1 MTAPLSRRSLFQLSA
16 AAWASSSLLPS
27 ALAIA
32 GTKSVK
38 KSVLVLGAG
47 MAGLTAA
54 LALLRRGHSVTV
66 IEYQNRVGGRLISLP
81 LKSGQFSELGG
92 GHFRSNMPYTL
103 NYIRAFGLP
112 VLSVNDGLPRYMF
125 DGKTGMAADP
135 ASWPWDLTGEERS
148 VSVAAS
154 LNRYLFRLGL
164 DTDTVLDARWPDPAM
179 LAKLDNVT
187 LENLIRTVGASD
199 AFCKLLGAHGGLFTG
214 GSQALS
220 IIPDLAYHFGDQSVF
235 RIAGGNERLPQV
247 VAAAIGP
254 ERIVLNAPVR
264 AIDQSGSQVL
274 VTVADGRVFKGDA
287 VVSTIPFTMMPD
299 IAVKPGWSLGKM
311 RMFREMEWDKTV
323 KVVVQTRTPS
333 WLAHNV
339 HGWPM
344 AGGDRPWE
352 RLIDITGNE
361 QGGHGNAFFYLN
373 GSNADAVLAL
383 KPEERAAHVIA
394 QFRTDMPDIID
405 EVITS
410 TAFAWSEQPW
420 IKGSFGSTPIGGGW
434 MIKEWTTPEGHIH
447 FAGDFTT
454 LKTGW
459 VEGAIESG
467 LRAARQIDPLSMPEG
482 SLWIRQEID
491 HRALMPVPG

>member
-1 MTAPLSRRSLFQLSA
+1 MTNQISRRSLFRLSA
-16 AAWASSSLLPS
+16 AFAASSLVPS
-27 ALAIA
+27 TPALARSSA
-32 GTKSVK
+32 VK

-54 LALLRRGHSVTV
+54 LALLRSGHRVTI
-66 IEYQNRVGGRLISLP
+66 IEYQNRVGGRLLSIP
-81 LKSGQFSELGG
+81 LKGGQFSEAGG
-92 GHFRSNMPYTL
+92 GHFRSSMPYTL

-125 DGKTGMAADP
+125 DGKTGMAANP
-135 ASWPWDLTGEERS
+135 ASFPWNLSREERA

-164 DTDTVLDARWPDPAM
+164 DADTVLDARWPDPAM

-187 LENLIRTVGASD
+187 LEDLIRTVGASD

-235 RIAGGNERLPQV
+235 RIAGGNERLPQSI
-247 VAAAIGP
+247 AAAIGP

-264 AIDQSGSQVL
+264 AIDQSGAQVR
-274 VTVADGRVFKGDA
+274 VTVADGRVFNGDA
-287 VVSTIPFTMMPD
+287 VISTIPFTMMPD
-299 IAVKPGWSLGKM
+299 IDVKPVWSSGKK
-311 RMFREMEWDKTV
+311 RMFRDMEWDKTV

-333 WLAHNV
+333 WLTQNV

-352 RLIDITGNE
+352 RLIDITGDE
-361 QGGHGNAFFYLN
+361 PGGHGNAFFYLN
-373 GSNADAVLAL
+373 GYNADAILAL
-383 KPEERAAHVIA
+383 KPEERAPRVIA
-394 QFRTDMPDIID
+394 QFREDMPDLFD
-405 EVITS
+405 EVIMS
-410 TAFAWSEQPW
+410 IPFAWSEQPW
-420 IKGSFGSTPIGGGW
+420 IKGSFGSTPLGGGW
-434 MIKEWTTPEGHIH
+434 MIKEWTAPEGRIH

-467 LRAARQIDPLSMPEG
+467 LRAARQIDPSVMPEG
-482 SLWIRQEID
+482 SSWIRPERD
-491 HRALMPVPG
+491 RRVLMRSRG